1 MQRMTLIGAAA
12 SLALALAPASAL
24 AQDETLTDMSG
35 DAMTAAPMV
44 PHPSHIHAGD
54 CSMPGDVV
62 LPLSDVGPVG
72 NEAQGAEGYIHVDI
86 GRSTVEAPLADILG
100 TDHSIMVHQ
109 SADDMDTIIVC
120 GAIGGHDVDGSFLV
134 GLGPVGDSGYSGI
147 AWLTDNGDGTTDVQ
161 VTITHSG
168 ATQSMDTDMGAD
180 DMSGDADGD
189 MGGDDMGSDG

>member
-1 MQRMTLIGAAA
+1 MQRTTLIGVAA

-24 AQDETLTDMSG
+24 AQDETLTDSSG
-35 DAMTAAPMV
+35 NAMTSASMV

-54 CSMPGDVV
+54 CSAPGDVV

-72 NEAQGAEGYIHVDI
+72 NEAQGAASGIHVDI
-86 GRSTVEAPLADILG
+86 GQSTVAAPLSDILAS
-100 TDHSIMVHQ
+100 DHLIMVHK
-109 SADDMDTIIVC
+109 SADDMGTFLAC
-120 GAIGGHDVDGSFLV
+120 GAIGGHDVDGSFLI
-134 GLGPVGDSGYSGI
+134 GLGPVGNSGYSGI

-168 ATQSMDTDMGAD
+168 ATESMDADMGAD

-189 MGGDDMGSDG
+189 TMGSDD